1 MALVYIGSPSQ
12 LAPRPWVKGHPHPPR
27 VGSSQYQMD
36 IGLGGFLSPQ
46 INGNLPPESSQ
57 ATKLFPILNNYFFE
71 LNSMFC
77 FFFFNYKRFN
87 CFFFNYKRFNCFVL
101 LIIKDFKDCFLTLE
115 FKIPFQKYKNKLIQR
130 SYSLTVLGQN
140 N

>member
-12 LAPRPWVKGHPHPPR
+12 LAPRPWVKGHPIHQGW
-27 VGSSQYQMD
+27 VALN
-36 IGLGGFLSPQ
+36 IKWILL
-46 INGNLPPESSQ
+46 PESSQ
-57 ATKLFPILNNYFFE
+57 AAKLFPILHNYFFE

-77 FFFFNYKRFN
+77 
-87 CFFFNYKRFNCFVL
+87 FFNYKRFNCFVL

-140 N
+140 D

>member
-12 LAPRPWVKGHPHPPR
+12 LAPHPWVKGHPHPPR
-27 VGSSQYQMD
+27 VGSSQYKMD
-36 IGLGGFLSPQ
+36 IGLGGFLSLQ
-46 INGNLPPESSQ
+46 INGNLLPESSQ
-57 ATKLFPILNNYFFE
+57 AAKLFPIRHNYFFE

-77 FFFFNYKRFN
+77 
-87 CFFFNYKRFNCFVL
+87 FFNYKRFNCFVL

>member
-46 INGNLPPESSQ
+46 INENLPPESSQ
-57 ATKLFPILNNYFFE
+57 ATKLFPILNNYFFQ
-71 LNSMFC
+71 F
-77 FFFFNYKRFN
+77 K
-87 CFFFNYKRFNCFVL
+87 KK
-101 LIIKDFKDCFLTLE
+101 IIKDLIVNYLTL
-115 FKIPFQKYKNKLIQR
+115 IYLA
-130 SYSLTVLGQN
+130 
-140 N
+140 